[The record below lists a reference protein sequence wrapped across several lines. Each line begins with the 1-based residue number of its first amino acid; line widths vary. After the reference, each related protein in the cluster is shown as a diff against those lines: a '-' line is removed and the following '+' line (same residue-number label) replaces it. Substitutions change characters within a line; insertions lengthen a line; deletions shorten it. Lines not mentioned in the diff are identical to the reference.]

1 MPKLVKA
8 LSALEVNRITA
19 AGVHAVGNVAGLL
32 LHVSETGARS
42 WLLRTTVGS
51 KRREIGLG
59 AFPET
64 RLAQAIEKARELKV
78 AIAGGV
84 DPVAE
89 KQAAKQRLKA
99 EQLKMQ
105 TFEQCAKAFMASRK
119 AEWRNPKHAAQWGAT
134 LEQYAYPIIGSLS
147 VADVDTS
154 HVTAVLEPIW
164 TSKTETAVRLR
175 GRIEMVLNWAKVKKL
190 RTGENPAAWRGHLDQ
205 VLAKPSRV
213 AKKGNFASLEY
224 QQTPAFMTRLRQADG
239 MGARALEFAILCAS
253 RSGEVRGAKWSEI
266 DLAAGLW
273 TIPGDRMK
281 AGKAHRVALSADAVK
296 LLKSLPRL
304 AGDGP
309 DSDLVFW
316 SSRSGVLSDMTLTA
330 VLKRM
335 GVAVTAHG
343 FRSTFR
349 TWAAER
355 TAFPREVCEA
365 ALAHVNGDKV
375 EATYQRSDLF
385 EKRRE
390 LMAQWAKFLANP
402 VAVVGGDVVPL
413 PVTDVRVAA

>member
-8 LSALEVNRITA
+8 LSALEVNRITS
-19 AGVHAVGNVAGLL
+19 AGVYAVGNVVGLL

-64 RLAQAIEKARELKV
+64 RLAQAIEKSRELKA
-78 AIAGGV
+78 AIAEGV

-105 TFEQCAKAFMASRK
+105 TFEQCARQFMTARK
-119 AEWRNPKHAAQWGAT
+119 AEWRNPKHALQWAAT
-134 LEQYAYPIIGSLS
+134 LEQYAYPVMGNLS
-147 VADVDTS
+147 VADVDTA
-154 HVTAVLEPIW
+154 HVIQVLEPIW
-164 TSKTETAVRLR
+164 IVKTETAVRLR
-175 GRIEMVLNWAKVKKL
+175 GRIEMILSWAKVQKL

-205 VLAKPSRV
+205 LLAKPSRV
-213 AKKGNFASLEY
+213 AKKSNFASLEY
-224 QQTPAFMTRLRQADG
+224 QKTPAFMTRLRQADG

-253 RSGEVRGAKWSEI
+253 RSGEVRGARWSEI
-266 DLAAGLW
+266 DLATGVW
-273 TIPGDRMK
+273 TIPADRMK
-281 AGKAHRVALSADAVK
+281 AGKPHRVALSADAAN
-296 LLKSLPRL
+296 LLKVLPQL
-304 AGDGP
+304 SD
-309 DSDLVFW
+309 DDQNSDLVFW

-335 GVAVTAHG
+335 DVKVTAHG

-355 TAFPREVCEA
+355 TSFPREVCEA

-375 EATYQRSDLF
+375 EAAYQRSDLF

-402 VAVVGGDVVPL
+402 VAATGGDVIPL
-413 PVTDVRVAA
+413 QVADMRVAA